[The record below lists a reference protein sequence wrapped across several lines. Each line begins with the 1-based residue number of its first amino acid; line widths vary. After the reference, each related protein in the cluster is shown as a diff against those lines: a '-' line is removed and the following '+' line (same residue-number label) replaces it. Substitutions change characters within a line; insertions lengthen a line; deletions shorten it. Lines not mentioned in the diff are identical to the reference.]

1 METVSWLSAS
11 RLYNEQTTL
20 LAASFLPGGSS
31 QQKLVEFDESLNLET
46 SDSTDQKTPDMQN
59 GPIFATSQDENGEPP
74 ESVLQRHVAAD
85 DGRLTDGSIKAN
97 MFFVNNSP
105 IQVGLH
111 AALRAKRK
119 RTQNKMSW
127 SQWERV
133 DKNR

>member
-74 ESVLQRHVAAD
+74 ESVLQRHDAAD

-97 MFFVNNSP
+97 MFFVNQSKS
-105 IQVGLH
+105 
-111 AALRAKRK
+111 ASMLRCMPRGKEP
-119 RTQNKMSW
+119 QNKMSW
-127 SQWERV
+127 SQWGRV

>member
-46 SDSTDQKTPDMQN
+46 RDSTDQKTPDMQN

-74 ESVLQRHVAAD
+74 ESVLQRHDAAD

-97 MFFVNNSP
+97 MFFVNQSKS
-105 IQVGLH
+105 
-111 AALRAKRK
+111 ASMLRCVPRGKEPKTR
-119 RTQNKMSW
+119 
-127 SQWERV
+127 
-133 DKNR
+133 